1 MFDFVT
7 VLTNYSH
14 IHDQLSMDC
23 PRLRRLP
30 PEPVFVCHIAQAA
43 QGQDQHPGVRLR
55 FLLRTWHRVLE
66 SLRGRYCQSE
76 KVFVPHGRQFGVAD
90 ENIGLDFTHCLF

>member
-14 IHDQLSMDC
+14 IHDQLSMDW

-30 PEPVFVCHIAQAA
+30 PEPVSVCHIAQAA
-43 QGQDQHPGVRLR
+43 EGLDQHPGVRLR
-55 FLLRTWHRVLE
+55 FLLRTWPRVLE
-66 SLRGRYCQSE
+66 SLRGRYCQSQR
-76 KVFVPHGRQFGVAD
+76 VFVPQRWQFGVAD
-90 ENIGLDFTHCLF
+90 ENIGLDFTR